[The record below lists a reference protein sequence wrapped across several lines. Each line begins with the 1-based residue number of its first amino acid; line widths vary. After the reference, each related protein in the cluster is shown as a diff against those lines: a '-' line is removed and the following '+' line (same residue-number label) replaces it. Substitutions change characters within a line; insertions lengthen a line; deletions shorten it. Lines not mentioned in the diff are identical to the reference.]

1 MTGIEIAQL
10 LLSLLWTP
18 FIAVMLS
25 KRREERE
32 EKDKLQSE
40 VQELKTALAVLE
52 KTSVTEVTLRDYI
65 AKRFQESDMAQRRE
79 LERLENKIDNLANS
93 INDIVKHLPKRKGES
108 E

>member
-1 MTGIEIAQL
+1 MEWEIVKL
-10 LLSLLWTP
+10 LISVLWVP
-18 FIAVMLS
+18 IVGLMMA
-25 KRREERE
+25 KRAEER
-32 EKDKLQSE
+32 KDKESLQKE
-40 VQELKTALAVLE
+40 VQELKTSLAVLE

-93 INDIVKHLPKRKGES
+93 INDIVKHLPKRKGEG